1 MTGRGEYEVAVVG
14 GGCAGIAAACCSAR
28 SGAKTVLIERQ
39 DVLGG
44 NMSNAWVHTICGL
57 YAEQAGELRYVNPG
71 FPVFFA
77 RYLTRYGAA
86 GSPERVGR
94 VGVLPIYPER
104 AATACTS
111 LCASYGSLDVQLGTS
126 LIRARLGAGERGE
139 ASLTI
144 RRGGL
149 VTEIRASIVIDTT
162 GDAALAALGDAELL
176 GSGADRVQAA
186 SLIFRVS
193 GVQPGSLSGFSPLRL
208 SAAVTGAVRH
218 GALPA
223 GCDSVLVRPGL
234 ELDAA
239 YITLNLPDASALA
252 NNLIDESY
260 VAQLMAEGRQRAELV
275 LDFLRSGHPSF
286 AGCTLAGWPRR
297 VGVRETRRIR
307 GQHVISEYE
316 VLQGATTE
324 DDVAR
329 SSWPIELWNDH
340 RRAHFQYPS
349 GACGIPL
356 GALRSAT
363 CPELGMAGRCLSA
376 TRAALGALRVLG
388 TALATGE
395 AIGVAAGI
403 AVTQKISLRKVT
415 AGDVRRRILEG
426 IDHDDHRPDIPIGA

>member
-1 MTGRGEYEVAVVG
+1 MTGRAEYEVAVVG

-57 YAEQAGELRYVNPG
+57 YAEQPGELRYVNPG

-77 RYLTRYGAA
+77 HYLTRAGAA

-104 AATACTS
+104 AAAPCES
-111 LCASYGSLDVQLGTS
+111 LCAGYGSLDVRLGTS
-126 LIRARLGAGERGE
+126 VLRARLGAGERDE

-144 RRGGL
+144 RKAGL

-162 GDAALAALGDAELL
+162 GDAALAALVDAELL
-176 GSGADRVQAA
+176 GSGADHVQAP
-186 SLIFRVS
+186 SLIFRVN
-193 GVQPGSLSGFSPLRL
+193 GVQPGTLSGFSPLRV

-234 ELDAA
+234 EPDAA
-239 YITLNLPDASALA
+239 YVTLNLPDASALA
-252 NNLIDESY
+252 DSLMDERH
-260 VAQLMAEGRQRAELV
+260 VAHLMTEGRQRAELI
-275 LDFLRSGHPSF
+275 LDFLRSGQPAF
-286 AGCTLAGWPRR
+286 AGCRLAGWPCR

-307 GQHVISEYE
+307 GEHVISEQE
-316 VLQGATTE
+316 LLQGTTTE

-340 RRAHFQYPS
+340 HRAHFQYPS

-363 CPELGMAGRCLSA
+363 YPELGMAGRCLSA
-376 TRAALGALRVLG
+376 TRAALGALRVFG

-403 AVTQKISLRKVT
+403 AVGQKISLRKVT
-415 AGDVRRRILEG
+415 ASDVRRRILEG
-426 IDHDDHRPDIPIGA
+426 IDHDGHRPDIPIGA